1 MGRNPAKVL
10 IIIMLFLIT
19 QGCSRKNEHGDNADK
34 PQEEITGFSFRQFS
48 GDRLSFTLEG
58 ESAEV
63 SSGDRTSIAAPE
75 LSFSTDTEVIEV
87 STGKE
92 GKGEVRIVPDE
103 KKVTAVVITG
113 NVKIV
118 YRDIKTGAVTM
129 EGACRKLT
137 YQDGEKTLVMEGD
150 PVIKRGKSV
159 FSGDTVIYRFDKNT
173 LEIKGNVNA
182 QIHTEKN
189 PD

>member
-1 MGRNPAKVL
+1 MGRNPAKILVIVMICL
-10 IIIMLFLIT
+10 LA
-19 QGCSRKNEHGDNADK
+19 QGCSRKKEPGDSADRQ
-34 PQEEITGFSFRQFS
+34 QEEITGFSFRQFA
-48 GDRLSFTLEG
+48 GDRMSFTLEG

-63 SSGDRTSIAAPE
+63 SSGGRTTIAAPE
-75 LSFSTDTEVIEV
+75 LSFSTDTEIIEIN
-87 STGKE
+87 TGKE
-92 GKGEVRIVPDE
+92 GKGEVKIVPDE

-129 EGACRKLT
+129 EGACKKLT

-150 PVIKRGKSV
+150 PLIKRGKSV